1 MKELVELVYFI
12 AEVPKLIVQIG
23 NDNNNEHLLSKV
35 NRKYIQ
41 ERQTGM
47 YSMIM
52 MMGLPEYKQLYTMH
66 IIECLASFYAKK
78 RNRAIIC
85 KENPDK
91 INY

>member
-1 MKELVELVYFI
+1 MKELVELVYFT

-23 NDNNNEHLLSKV
+23 DDNNNEHLLSKV
-35 NRKYIQ
+35 IRKFIQ

-52 MMGLPEYKQLYTMH
+52 MMELPEYKQLYTMN

-78 RNRAIIC
+78 SNRAIIC
-85 KENPDK
+85 KENPDN